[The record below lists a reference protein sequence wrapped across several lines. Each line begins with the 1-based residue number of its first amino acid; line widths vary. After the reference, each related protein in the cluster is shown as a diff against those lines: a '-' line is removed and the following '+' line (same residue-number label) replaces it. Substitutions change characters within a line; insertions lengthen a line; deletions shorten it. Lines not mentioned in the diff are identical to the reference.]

1 MWQEGCHAQKLF
13 LATAGIS
20 LKAGL
25 TYPSISDLV
34 VKKAMIDAADTTYLV
49 ADSSK
54 MGKAAFASLGALSLI
69 DYIITDPGIE
79 EKHKQLLTDNDIELI
94 IAS

>member
-1 MWQEGCHAQKLF
+1 MFKII

-34 VKKAMIDAADTTYLV
+34 VKKAMIDAAETTYLV
-49 ADSSK
+49 ADSTK
-54 MGKAAFASLGALSLI
+54 IGKTALASLGALSLI
-69 DYIITDPGIE
+69 NYIITDPGIE
-79 EKHKQLLTDNDIELI
+79 EKQRQVFRDHEIEII
-94 IAS
+94 IAKEENEK

>member
-1 MWQEGCHAQKLF
+1 MQKLF

-20 LKAGL
+20 LKGL

-34 VKKAMIDAADTTYLV
+34 VKKAMIDAAETTYLV
-49 ADSSK
+49 ADSTK
-54 MGKAAFASLGALSLI
+54 MGGLLASLGALSLI
-69 DYIITDPGIE
+69 DYIITDAGIE
-79 EKHKQLLTDNDIELI
+79 EKHKQVFSDNEIELI

>member
-1 MWQEGCHAQKLF
+1 LF

-34 VKKAMIDAADTTYLV
+34 VKKAMIDAAETTYLV
-49 ADSSK
+49 ADSTK
-54 MGKAAFASLGALSLI
+54 MGKAAFASLGALSMI
-69 DYIITDPGIE
+69 NYIITDSAVE
-79 EKHKQLLTDNDIELI
+79 DKHKQLFKDNDIELI